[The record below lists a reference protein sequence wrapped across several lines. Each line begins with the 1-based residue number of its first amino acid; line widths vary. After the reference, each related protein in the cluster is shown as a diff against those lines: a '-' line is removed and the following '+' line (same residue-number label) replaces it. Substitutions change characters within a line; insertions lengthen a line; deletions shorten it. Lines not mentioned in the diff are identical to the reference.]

1 MPYQSEPTA
10 RGKINS
16 GEMDYV
22 DVHLS
27 HVAQQVWQG
36 HYGDV
41 DVAVVEVAAIT
52 EDCQRVDQELPQA
65 MRRALPPLGNQFI
78 IGLKDSSLA
87 AFISVNELFNIAT
100 TQGSN
105 SFDNMTY
112 LLVVAVYYL
121 VLVLLLTFAVQT
133 VEKKLSVSDH

>member
-1 MPYQSEPTA
+1 MA
-10 RGKINS
+10 
-16 GEMDYV
+16 
-22 DVHLS
+22 
-27 HVAQQVWQG
+27 W
-36 HYGDV
+36 
-41 DVAVVEVAAIT
+41 VVFNNEAHHSPASDAA
-52 EDCQRVDQELPQA
+52 CP
-65 MRRALPPLGNQFI
+65 PPLGNQFI

-87 AFISVNELFNIAT
+87 AFISVNELFNVAT

-133 VEKKLSVSDH
+133 FEKKLSASDQ

>member
-1 MPYQSEPTA
+1 MAWTFPNNETHHSPASNAARTA
-10 RGKINS
+10 
-16 GEMDYV
+16 
-22 DVHLS
+22 
-27 HVAQQVWQG
+27 
-36 HYGDV
+36 
-41 DVAVVEVAAIT
+41 
-52 EDCQRVDQELPQA
+52 
-65 MRRALPPLGNQFI
+65 PLGNQFI

-87 AFISVNELFNIAT
+87 AFISVNELFNVAT

-133 VEKKLSVSDH
+133 FEKKLSVSDH